1 MKLKNVIYAA
11 VMMAVGVFS
20 SCSQQEPI
28 GEPAGETGGES
39 VQIKIRMTSG
49 MLASRTP
56 VIGPDE
62 DEVDRDGKQHV
73 TYVQLLVFEE
83 VEEAY
88 TLVYNAP
95 VDWSDNIKVDDD
107 GIVLGQRQAE
117 AAHTISGDIFEKGK
131 KYCFL
136 AIGLDA
142 SSGYDSDPDYKIY
155 DPLYIPSDL
164 AGNSVEAYLL
174 SIDFLLSLDE
184 IPKLQDGKI
193 NFPYVVGSY
202 FDTEETYNPIARSE
216 FFAGCT
222 YVTYPNNSDITVT
235 AERRVAGVKAYLKGI
250 PEKIGENAVKYVA
263 VGTGP
268 TKDTPTRYNT
278 AIPLLPIDP
287 VDGNYMD
294 YSPNDEGYE
303 YVKGTY
309 PIIAPLPDNAVID
322 GTPSSRASGGG
333 TGGGNPDNYP
343 DDELI
348 DINNGVVTLMGYLPP
363 VVFSS
368 DETGSNSTMMLYLL
382 DESYNV
388 LSSKKIVHLST
399 ENTPLSRA
407 GTGIIDKPVTYPY
420 DSRYHYP
427 IMANHFYRIGSKG
440 NPVNLDASEA
450 EILVSID
457 EFQDEYY
464 GGHLD
469 EVNPDGVNIDTSWG
483 DHDAGKLE
491 N

>member
-11 VMMAVGVFS
+11 VMMAVGVFA

-62 DEVDRDGKQHV
+62 DAADYDGMQHV
-73 TYVQLLVFEE
+73 TYVQLLVLKEE
-83 VEEAY
+83 TDGY

-95 VDWSDNIKVDDD
+95 VDWSGNIKVDDD
-107 GIVLGQRQAE
+107 GIVLGQSQAE
-117 AAHTISGDIFEKGK
+117 AAHTISGDRFTEGQ
-131 KYCFL
+131 YCFL

-142 SSGYDSDPDYKIY
+142 SSGYNSAPDYGY
-155 DPLYIPSDL
+155 DLLNIPSDL
-164 AGNSVEAYLL
+164 AGNSVDAYLW
-174 SIDFLLSLDE
+174 SICFFSWDK

-193 NFPYVVGSY
+193 NFPYVGGFY
-202 FDTEETYNPIARSE
+202 PDTEETYNPIARSE

-263 VGTGP
+263 IGTGP

-294 YSPNDEGYE
+294 YSPNDVGYE

-333 TGGGNPDNYP
+333 GTGGDNPDNYP

-348 DINNGVVTLMGYLPP
+348 DVNNGVVTLMGYLPP

-450 EILVSID
+450 EIVVSID

-464 GGHLD
+464 GGHLGGGD
-469 EVNPDGVNIDTSWG
+469 PDGVNIDTSWG
-483 DHDAGKLE
+483 DHDAGNLDNK
-491 N
+491 